1 MAYLTLFFTAFVSA
15 TLLPSSSE
23 VVLTAMVTKG
33 EYLPWLLWLTATV
46 GNVLGSCVNYWLGT
60 QVIRFKDRKWFP
72 VSQANIDKA
81 QQRFE
86 KYGVYSL
93 FLAWM
98 PIIGDPLTVVGGI
111 FKVRWWTFLW
121 IVTLGKGARYL
132 VVLAFA
138 LGLAQSSNSDTESA
152 KRKAWG
158 LSTRALA

>member
-1 MAYLTLFFTAFVSA
+1 MAYLTLFFTAFISA

-33 EYLPWLLWLTATV
+33 EYLLWLLWLSATV

-72 VSQANIDKA
+72 VSQASIYKA
-81 QQRFE
+81 AERFE

-93 FLAWM
+93 LLAWL

-121 IVTLGKGARYL
+121 LVTLGKGARYL
-132 VVLAFA
+132 LVLAFA
-138 LGLAQSSNSDTESA
+138 VGLD
-152 KRKAWG
+152 K
-158 LSTRALA
+158 LL

>member
-1 MAYLTLFFTAFVSA
+1 MAYLTLFFTAFISA

-33 EYLPWLLWLTATV
+33 EYLLWLLWLSATV
-46 GNVLGSCVNYWLGT
+46 GNVLGSCVNYWLGM

-72 VSQANIDKA
+72 VSQASIDKA
-81 QQRFE
+81 AERFE

-93 FLAWM
+93 LLTWL

-121 IVTLGKGARYL
+121 LVTLGKGARYL
-132 VVLAFA
+132 LVLAFA
-138 LGLAQSSNSDTESA
+138 VGLD
-152 KRKAWG
+152 K
-158 LSTRALA
+158 LL

>member
-1 MAYLTLFFTAFVSA
+1 MLGFLYVSLKASMAYLTLFFTAFISA

-23 VVLTAMVTKG
+23 IVLTAMITKG
-33 EYLPWLLWLTATV
+33 DYVLWLLWVSATI

-60 QVIRFKDRKWFP
+60 QVMRFKDRKWFP
-72 VSQANIDKA
+72 VSPQGIKKA
-81 QQRFE
+81 QTRFQ

-93 FLAWM
+93 LFAWL

-121 IVTLGKGARYL
+121 LVTLGKGARYL

-138 LGLAQSSNSDTESA
+138 VGLDN
-152 KRKAWG
+152 
-158 LSTRALA
+158 LL

>member
-1 MAYLTLFFTAFVSA
+1 MAYLTLFFTAFISA

-33 EYLPWLLWLTATV
+33 EYLLWLLWLSATV

-72 VSQANIDKA
+72 VSQASIDKA
-81 QQRFE
+81 AEHFE

-93 FLAWM
+93 LLAWL

-121 IVTLGKGARYL
+121 LVTLGKGARYL
-132 VVLAFA
+132 LVLAFA
-138 LGLAQSSNSDTESA
+138 VGLD
-152 KRKAWG
+152 K
-158 LSTRALA
+158 LL

>member
-33 EYLPWLLWLTATV
+33 EYILRLLWLTATV

-93 FLAWM
+93 FLAWV

-138 LGLAQSSNSDTESA
+138 SGLEQ
-152 KRKAWG
+152 
-158 LSTRALA
+158 LI

>member
-33 EYLPWLLWLTATV
+33 EYLLWLLWLTATV

-93 FLAWM
+93 FLAWV
-98 PIIGDPLTVVGGI
+98 PIIGDPLTVVSGI

-138 LGLAQSSNSDTESA
+138 LGLEQ
-152 KRKAWG
+152 
-158 LSTRALA
+158 LI

>member
-1 MAYLTLFFTAFVSA
+1 MAYLTLFFTAFISA

-23 VVLTAMVTKG
+23 IVLTAMITKG
-33 EYLPWLLWLTATV
+33 DYVLWLLWVSATI

-60 QVIRFKDRKWFP
+60 HVMRFKDRRWFP
-72 VSQANIDKA
+72 VSQQGIEKA
-81 QQRFE
+81 QIRFQ

-93 FLAWM
+93 LLAWL

-121 IVTLGKGARYL
+121 LVTLGKGARYL

-138 LGLAQSSNSDTESA
+138 VGLDN
-152 KRKAWG
+152 
-158 LSTRALA
+158 LL

>member
-33 EYLPWLLWLTATV
+33 EYLLWLLWLTATV

-138 LGLAQSSNSDTESA
+138 LGLEQ
-152 KRKAWG
+152 
-158 LSTRALA
+158 LI

>member
-33 EYLPWLLWLTATV
+33 EYLLWLLWLTATV

-60 QVIRFKDRKWFP
+60 QVIRFQDRKWFP

-93 FLAWM
+93 FLAWV

-138 LGLAQSSNSDTESA
+138 LGLEQ
-152 KRKAWG
+152 
-158 LSTRALA
+158 LI

>member
-1 MAYLTLFFTAFVSA
+1 MAYLTLFLTAFVAA

-23 VVLTAMVTKG
+23 IVLTAMVTKG
-33 EYLPWLLWLTATV
+33 EYTIWLLWLSATV

-60 QVIRFKDRKWFP
+60 QVLRFKDRKWFP
-72 VSQANIDKA
+72 VSQQNIDKA

-93 FLAWM
+93 FLAWV

-138 LGLAQSSNSDTESA
+138 LGVDKLI
-152 KRKAWG
+152 
-158 LSTRALA
+158 

>member
-33 EYLPWLLWLTATV
+33 EYLLWLLWLTATV

-93 FLAWM
+93 FLAWV

-138 LGLAQSSNSDTESA
+138 LGLEQ
-152 KRKAWG
+152 
-158 LSTRALA
+158 LI

>member
-1 MAYLTLFFTAFVSA
+1 MAYLTLFLTAFVAA

-23 VVLTAMVTKG
+23 IVLTAMVTKG
-33 EYLPWLLWLTATV
+33 EYTIWLLWLSATV

-60 QVIRFKDRKWFP
+60 QVLRFKDRKWFP
-72 VSQANIDKA
+72 VSQQNIDKA

-93 FLAWM
+93 FLAWV

-121 IVTLGKGARYL
+121 IITLGKGARYL

-138 LGLAQSSNSDTESA
+138 LGVDKLI
-152 KRKAWG
+152 
-158 LSTRALA
+158 

>member
-15 TLLPSSSE
+15 ILLPSSSE

-33 EYLPWLLWLTATV
+33 EYLLWLLWLTATV

-60 QVIRFKDRKWFP
+60 QVIRFKDRNWFP

-93 FLAWM
+93 FLAWV

-111 FKVRWWTFLW
+111 FKVHWWTFLW

-138 LGLAQSSNSDTESA
+138 LGLEQ
-152 KRKAWG
+152 
-158 LSTRALA
+158 LI

>member
-1 MAYLTLFFTAFVSA
+1 MAYLTLFFTAFISA

-23 VVLTAMVTKG
+23 IVLTAMITKG
-33 EYLPWLLWLTATV
+33 DYVLWLLWVSATI

-60 QVIRFKDRKWFP
+60 QVMRFKDRKWFP
-72 VSQANIDKA
+72 VSPQGIKKA
-81 QQRFE
+81 QTRFQ

-93 FLAWM
+93 LFAWL

-121 IVTLGKGARYL
+121 LVTLGKGARYL

-138 LGLAQSSNSDTESA
+138 VGLDN
-152 KRKAWG
+152 
-158 LSTRALA
+158 LL

>member
-1 MAYLTLFFTAFVSA
+1 MAYLTLFFTAFISA

-33 EYLPWLLWLTATV
+33 EYLLWLLWLSATV

-72 VSQANIDKA
+72 VSQESIDKA
-81 QQRFE
+81 AERFE

-93 FLAWM
+93 LLAWL

-121 IVTLGKGARYL
+121 LVTLGKGARYL
-132 VVLAFA
+132 LVLAFA
-138 LGLAQSSNSDTESA
+138 VGLDQ
-152 KRKAWG
+152 
-158 LSTRALA
+158 LL

>member
-23 VVLTAMVTKG
+23 VVLTAMVTQG
-33 EYLPWLLWLTATV
+33 EYLLWLLWLSATV

-81 QQRFE
+81 QLRFE

-93 FLAWM
+93 FLAWL

-121 IVTLGKGARYL
+121 IVSVGKGARYL

-138 LGLAQSSNSDTESA
+138 IGVDKLFIHS
-152 KRKAWG
+152 
-158 LSTRALA
+158 

>member
-33 EYLPWLLWLTATV
+33 EYLLWLLWLTATV

-93 FLAWM
+93 FLAWV

-138 LGLAQSSNSDTESA
+138 LGLDQ
-152 KRKAWG
+152 
-158 LSTRALA
+158 LI

>member
-1 MAYLTLFFTAFVSA
+1 MAYLTLFFTAFISA

-23 VVLTAMVTKG
+23 IVLTAMITKG
-33 EYLPWLLWLTATV
+33 DYVLWLLWVSATI

-60 QVIRFKDRKWFP
+60 QVMRFKDRRWFP
-72 VSQANIDKA
+72 VSQQGIEKA
-81 QQRFE
+81 QIRFQ

-93 FLAWM
+93 LFAWL

-121 IVTLGKGARYL
+121 LVTLGKGARYL

-138 LGLAQSSNSDTESA
+138 VGLDN
-152 KRKAWG
+152 
-158 LSTRALA
+158 LL